1 MIRRDR
7 LKALLLDL
15 IQIDSISRR
24 KRELAMRLKQELES
38 MGAEVRIDD
47 ARDPH
52 PQRVVERPRTI
63 QGCGDRVRDGACER
77 RSWAGLKS

>member
-24 KRELAMRLKQELES
+24 ERELAMRLKQELES
-38 MGAEVRIDD
+38 MGAEVRIED
-47 ARDPH
+47 AGEKVHGNVGQLSHCPA
-52 PQRVVERPRTI
+52 
-63 QGCGDRVRDGACER
+63 GDGGGE
-77 RSWAGLKS
+77 

>member
-24 KRELAMRLKQELES
+24 EGELAMR
-38 MGAEVRIDD
+38 
-47 ARDPH
+47 
-52 PQRVVERPRTI
+52 
-63 QGCGDRVRDGACER
+63 
-77 RSWAGLKS
+77 RSSSLPTWTPWFLGRGSDW